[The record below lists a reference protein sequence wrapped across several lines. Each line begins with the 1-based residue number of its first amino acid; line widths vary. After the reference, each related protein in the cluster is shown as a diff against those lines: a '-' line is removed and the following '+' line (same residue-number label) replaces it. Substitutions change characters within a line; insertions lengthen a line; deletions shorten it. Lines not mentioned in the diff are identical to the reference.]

1 MKIFLRA
8 KHEGGSRGA
17 FAGDDGYTL
26 LELLIVIAILGL
38 IVGLAA
44 PQVIGYFGRSKTK
57 AAEIQI
63 SSIQSA
69 LELYHLDVGSYPST
83 DQGLAALIAKPSGV
97 QNWAGPYLSR
107 DDGIIDPWGKAYLYT
122 PPSPSGRAVIQSFG
136 ADGKP
141 GGTGVDQDITS
152 AH

>member
-1 MKIFLRA
+1 MIRLSRLLRWTGRRRTA
-8 KHEGGSRGA
+8 EQ
-17 FAGDDGYTL
+17 GYTL

-38 IVGLAA
+38 IVALAA

-63 SSIQSA
+63 SSLQSA
-69 LELYHLDVGSYPST
+69 LELYRLDVGAYPT
-83 DQGLAALIAKPSGV
+83 ADQGLQALVAPPTGV
-97 QNWAGPYLSR
+97 KGWQGPYLSR
-107 DDGIIDPWGKAYLYT
+107 DDGIIDPWGRPYLYT
-122 PPSPSGRAVIQSFG
+122 PPPQFGRVTIRSLG

-141 GGTGVDQDITS
+141 GGTGDDADIAS